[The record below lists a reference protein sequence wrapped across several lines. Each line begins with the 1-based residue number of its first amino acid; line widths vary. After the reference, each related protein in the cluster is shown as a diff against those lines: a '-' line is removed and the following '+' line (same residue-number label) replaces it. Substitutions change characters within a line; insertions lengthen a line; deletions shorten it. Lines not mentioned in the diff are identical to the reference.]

1 MLITN
6 EQLNNY
12 LLDTL
17 NIVQNYDTILH
28 DVFLNL
34 YKTGLRANELLE
46 NNRWTALLSGNVTCT
61 TEKGSNIREFTE
73 TELTFLFYTS
83 IINSNDIYYGNS
95 YSTCLRY
102 FLRYRTFADIFHNN
116 KSLNLSLFRH
126 NKCKLLHD
134 SGQSDTEIQTYLC
147 EKDIRNSNNYIYSQL
162 TQL

>member
-6 EQLNNY
+6 EQLNDY
-12 LLDTL
+12 LLNTL
-17 NIVQNYDTILH
+17 KIVQNYDTILH
-28 DVFLNL
+28 DVFFNL

-46 NNRWTALLSGNVTCT
+46 YKRWTALLNGNVTCT
-61 TEKGSNIREFTE
+61 TEKGSNIRKFTE
-73 TELTFLFYTS
+73 TELTYIFYTS
-83 IINSNDIYYGNS
+83 IIKNSDLYHGNS

-126 NKCKLLHD
+126 NKCKILHD
-134 SGQSDTEIQTYLC
+134 LGQTDTEIQTYLC